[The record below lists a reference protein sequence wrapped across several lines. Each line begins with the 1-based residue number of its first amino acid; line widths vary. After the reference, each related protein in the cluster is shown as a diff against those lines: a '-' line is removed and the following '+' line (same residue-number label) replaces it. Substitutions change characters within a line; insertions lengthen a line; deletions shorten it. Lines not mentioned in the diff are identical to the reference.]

1 MRRTYDL
8 QRCINRPRPSPAPA
22 KGLCSYGL
30 RRKNVT
36 PVTLS
41 SSPNFFPIL
50 LEKKNYFDLLE
61 HEYKRT

>member
-1 MRRTYDL
+1 MVRTYDL
-8 QRCINRPRPSPAPA
+8 QRLINRPRASPVPA

-50 LEKKNYFDLLE
+50 LKNYFDLLE